1 MRTETRGT
9 SVEPPAPT
17 VDLAPA
23 GDQCSQSRGR
33 PDRSVSPQRY
43 WFKVLCFSLVAMTG
57 LVSDLWSKHTVFSW
71 LKFPGQHQVW
81 KGSFVGIPVDFQFA
95 TTFNLG
101 ALWGMGQGQTWLFA
115 SLSIVAVFALVYFLW
130 TGQAVESWSLTI
142 ASGLLLAGTLGNL
155 YDRLGLHGYHNQDG
169 PIYGVRDF
177 LDFVFFDGGFHW
189 ATFNLADSFL
199 VTGAILLILQS
210 FLQPTSEPVI
220 SSATP
225 QSCP

>member
-9 SVEPPAPT
+9 SVT
-17 VDLAPA
+17 TSDPA
-23 GDQCSQSRGR
+23 GNQGNPSPAK
-33 PDRSVSPQRY
+33 PDRSAVPHFY
-43 WFKVLCFSLVAMTG
+43 WSRVLCFSLIAISG
-57 LVSDLWSKHTVFSW
+57 LTCDLWSKQAVFSW
-71 LKFPGQHQVW
+71 LKVPGQHQVW
-81 KGSFVGIPVDFQFA
+81 KGLFLGIPVDFQFA

-115 SLSIVAVFALVYFLW
+115 SLSIVAVFALAYFLW
-130 TGQAVESWSLTI
+130 TGQAVESWCLTI

-210 FLQPTSEPVI
+210 FLQPTGEPVI
-220 SSATP
+220 SSVTP